1 MRKRCSVCPACRMG
15 GICCHRLPCMAAAS
29 LTRCLSVHTFE
40 PSPLL
45 RRYEGKFE
53 TSLLRTWASAK
64 SLPLVIK
71 FG

>member
-1 MRKRCSVCPACRMG
+1 MFAWLAGSSAKFGLLRCDSPPMTPAALCP
-15 GICCHRLPCMAAAS
+15 
-29 LTRCLSVHTFE
+29 
-40 PSPLL
+40 L

>member
-1 MRKRCSVCPACRMG
+1 
-15 GICCHRLPCMAAAS
+15 MAAAS

-40 PSPLL
+40 PSAPLL